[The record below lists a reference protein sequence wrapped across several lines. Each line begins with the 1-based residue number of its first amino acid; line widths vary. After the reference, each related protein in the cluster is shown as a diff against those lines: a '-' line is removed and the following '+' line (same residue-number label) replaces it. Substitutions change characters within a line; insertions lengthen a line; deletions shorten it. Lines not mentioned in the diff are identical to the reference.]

1 MPRIQDLVL
10 SNLTIEP
17 TSNTQIGLSIS
28 GIAVFNNNL
37 TVSGNTTITG
47 NLSVQGTTTTI
58 QSVTTVY
65 QDPILQIGGT
75 TTPISDDNKDRGIS
89 FYYYD
94 NDVAKIGFMGYDNSA
109 DGFVFKTT
117 ATISSEVVS
126 GTNANIVCGDMN
138 TSGRVIVDDTTDATT
153 TTNGSL
159 QTDGGLSVVKNAVIG
174 VNATVLG
181 ITTLG
186 TTTGATVSATG
197 ILNVNNAT
205 DATTTTDGSLQ
216 TDGGLSVAK
225 KVYVGETL
233 TTAGDLIVNGGDIT
247 NATASTP
254 VNVFATTT
262 GLLTLGSGDV
272 NIGATTRTTTL
283 KGLLNVDEAVSFD
296 TTLLVSGV
304 TTLGT
309 TTGATLLVTGVTTLG
324 TTTGATVS
332 SAGILNV
339 NNATDATTTTD
350 GSLQTDG
357 GLSVAKKVYVGE
369 TITSNGSITANGS
382 ITSNSSI
389 TANGSLN
396 WFGCKKFQSFA
407 GTLVGVTGDPAIID
421 NDVLFELGT
430 LNVSVPT
437 GHETATHFFID
448 KVVIGIKTAAN
459 NALTAN
465 LHLSSNSAITMS
477 SPIVNGTEIV
487 GADVSS
493 FNPRIS
499 ATDSITE
506 IDINMAA
513 TAGTFHVFEPNITAP
528 ITSTYLYLCAT
539 SNLSVSV
546 ENSRF
551 TVMMEYTVY

>member
-1 MPRIQDLVL
+1 
-10 SNLTIEP
+10 
-17 TSNTQIGLSIS
+17 
-28 GIAVFNNNL
+28 
-37 TVSGNTTITG
+37 
-47 NLSVQGTTTTI
+47 
-58 QSVTTVY
+58 
-65 QDPILQIGGT
+65 
-75 TTPISDDNKDRGIS
+75 
-89 FYYYD
+89 
-94 NDVAKIGFMGYDNSA
+94 MG
-109 DGFVFKTT
+109 V
-117 ATISSEVVS
+117 
-126 GTNANIVCGDMN
+126 
-138 TSGRVIVDDTTDATT
+138 
-153 TTNGSL
+153 
-159 QTDGGLSVVKNAVIG
+159 
-174 VNATVLG
+174 
-181 ITTLG
+181 TTLG
-186 TTTGATVSATG
+186 SNTGATVSA
-197 ILNVNNAT
+197 
-205 DATTTTDGSLQ
+205 
-216 TDGGLSVAK
+216 
-225 KVYVGETL
+225 
-233 TTAGDLIVNGGDIT
+233 
-247 NATASTP
+247 
-254 VNVFATTT
+254 
-262 GLLTLGSGDV
+262 
-272 NIGATTRTTTL
+272 
-283 KGLLNVDEAVSFD
+283 
-296 TTLLVSGV
+296 
-304 TTLGT
+304 
-309 TTGATLLVTGVTTLG
+309 
-324 TTTGATVS
+324 
-332 SAGILNV
+332 AGILNV

-369 TITSNGSITANGS
+369 TITSNGSIT
-382 ITSNSSI
+382 SNSSI
-389 TANGSLN
+389 TANGALN

-459 NALTAN
+459 NALSAN
-465 LHLSSNSAITMS
+465 LQLSSNSAITMS

>member
-225 KVYVGETL
+225 KVYVGET
-233 TTAGDLIVNGGDIT
+233 
-247 NATASTP
+247 
-254 VNVFATTT
+254 
-262 GLLTLGSGDV
+262 
-272 NIGATTRTTTL
+272 
-283 KGLLNVDEAVSFD
+283 
-296 TTLLVSGV
+296 
-304 TTLGT
+304 
-309 TTGATLLVTGVTTLG
+309 
-324 TTTGATVS
+324 
-332 SAGILNV
+332 
-339 NNATDATTTTD
+339 
-350 GSLQTDG
+350 
-357 GLSVAKKVYVGE
+357 
-369 TITSNGSITANGS
+369 ITSNGSITANGS